1 MKTEK
6 LTDLGFTKWHPL
18 AEISASDFGGA
29 GEVVFV
35 LRYKG
40 TGKRALP
47 EVRYVGRSK
56 RPMRKILGGLVGGY
70 GGKTTTGLNKKL
82 MTRNTISRI
91 NISWKASK
99 DSKVEQKKILEEFR
113 ALNGDVPLWNRGK
126 VKPKAAPKTK
136 DPKQVKPAKPAKKVK
151 PAKPAKS
158 DKPAKTQAKS
168 TTKPVKTGKTAKS
181 SGQPTAPRR
190 RGRPRKTPA

>member
-18 AEISASDFGGA
+18 AEISASDLKGT

-40 TGKRALP
+40 TGKRSVP
-47 EVRYVGRSK
+47 EVRYIGRSK
-56 RPMRKILGGLVGGY
+56 RPIRKILGGIVGGF
-70 GGKTTTGLNKKL
+70 GGKTTTDINRKL
-82 MTRNTISRI
+82 MTRNIISRI

-99 DSKVEQKKILEEFR
+99 DSKLEQKKILKEFS
-113 ALNGDVPLWNRGK
+113 ALNGDVPLWNR
-126 VKPKAAPKTK
+126 VKAKPKTK
-136 DPKQVKPAKPAKKVK
+136 LKTKDSKQSKPGKPTKTAKPTKAPPTKAKAAAK
-151 PAKPAKS
+151 PGKGKPAKS
-158 DKPAKTQAKS
+158 SAKPAT
-168 TTKPVKTGKTAKS
+168 
-181 SGQPTAPRR
+181 PRR